1 MACKTPVLL
10 CACLQCVIYPILKI
24 KYQHIHESKKLSPGW
39 QKSRHA
45 ASDQMSEWSDNLKV
59 ASDQKSDNHQVIIA
73 SDNHLLCS
81 GVLRPIMPRS
91 LQLSLD
97 HSRPAFQRF
106 LATFI
111 ITPGPGDQSCEAGS
125 KTRMRGVSRNGWKL
139 QALLLGPS
147 CVERLQHVIPA
158 ANVDLC
164 LQLMSWLLPGR
175 WPAPGE
181 T

>member
-1 MACKTPVLL
+1 MIITLL
-10 CACLQCVIYPILKI
+10 RRV
-24 KYQHIHESKKLSPGW
+24 H
-39 QKSRHA
+39 
-45 ASDQMSEWSDNLKV
+45 SDQR
-59 ASDQKSDNHQVIIA
+59 SDNHQVIIA
-73 SDNHLLCS
+73 SDYHLLCS

-106 LATFI
+106 LATLI

>member
-1 MACKTPVLL
+1 MNWRSCLL
-10 CACLQCVIYPILKI
+10 VGGRGPDRLLRRSLIRRVDGVIITLI
-24 KYQHIHESKKLSPGW
+24 RRVH
-39 QKSRHA
+39 
-45 ASDQMSEWSDNLKV
+45 SDQR
-59 ASDQKSDNHQVIIA
+59 SDNHRVIIA
-73 SDNHLLCS
+73 SDYHLLCS
-81 GVLRPIMPRS
+81 GVLCPIMPRS